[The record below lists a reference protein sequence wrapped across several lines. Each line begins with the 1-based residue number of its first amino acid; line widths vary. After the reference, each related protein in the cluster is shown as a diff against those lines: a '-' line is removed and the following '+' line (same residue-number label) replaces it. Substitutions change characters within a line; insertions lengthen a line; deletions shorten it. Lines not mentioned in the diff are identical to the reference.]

1 MAELTF
7 LSSLNDE
14 QAAYAH
20 QILDKAKEMGIPP
33 QLALGIAM
41 NESKFKPNVPDSS
54 AGAIGLMQVIPET
67 GKKLGYSEKQL
78 RNPDTNIEAGLK
90 ALKQNLDRTNGNWML
105 SAALYNAGDK
115 NLLNANVE
123 QNGLPEETKS
133 YLQNLKSYGVFNT
146 GPPKAEG
153 EADSAASS
161 VTTPSML
168 IPPFVSSGASAE
180 EQDPEA
186 VMEQKANAAKPDQK
200 ILSDISARSAA
211 RGLGAMGGAGV
222 SAAMLAKNAGPSVIQ
237 AGAEAMERGRI
248 AAQAREAERVAAA
261 ARAAGGAG
269 TAAAGSAGA
278 AGGAGPLSAAG
289 VRPGPPGSVIADA
302 GYLAKGETGVQ
313 VYNTAKGLGFTDVQA
328 ADFVKKGM
336 TAKDVYAEAQNTRSA
351 GFKKTRD
358 LFPYSS
364 NWVEN
369 PQHAGLSLPE
379 EPIGGGS
386 GPRASFKIVP
396 GAAGQPTTLQ
406 ALPISAPF
414 STAPPKQSGL
424 EYVQD
429 LFKGMMNSRLARG
442 AGTVMKYAAPPLAL
456 AGAASEGQNF
466 YQQLQKP
473 SDQRDYGDMALSGLG
488 ALSGVASLVPFA
500 PIALPAA
507 AIATGI
513 GGYRMKQDYDAA
525 KRAQAR
531 LTGSSMR

>member
-67 GKKLGYSEKQL
+67 GKNLGYSEKQL
-78 RNPDTNIEAGLK
+78 RNPETNIEAGLK

-105 SAALYNAGDK
+105 SAALYNAGDR

-123 QNGLPEETKS
+123 KNGFPEETKS

-153 EADSAASS
+153 EAEPAAGA

-168 IPPFVSSGASAE
+168 IPPFASSGAPAASAAAPE
-180 EQDPEA
+180 EDEEA
-186 VMEQKANAAKPDQK
+186 AMMRRAEAAKPDQK
-200 ILSDISARSAA
+200 ILADVSARSAA
-211 RGLGAMGGAGV
+211 RNLGGLTGAGI
-222 SAAMLAKNAGPSVIQ
+222 SAGLLAKNVGPTVIQ
-237 AGAEAMERGRI
+237 AGSEAMERGRI
-248 AAQAREAERVAAA
+248 AAQAKEAQRVAAA
-261 ARAAGGAG
+261 AQ
-269 TAAAGSAGA
+269 AAGSAGA
-278 AGGAGPLSAAG
+278 AGNAGPLSAAG
-289 VRPGPPGSVIADA
+289 VRPGPPESVIADA

-406 ALPISAPF
+406 ALPVSAPI
-414 STAPPKQSGL
+414 STAPPKPGGL
-424 EYVQD
+424 DYVRD
-429 LFKGMMNSRLARG
+429 LFKGLMDSKLARG

-473 SDQRDYGDMALSGLG
+473 EDQRDYGDMALSGLG
-488 ALSGVASLVPFA
+488 ALSGVASLIPF
-500 PIALPAA
+500 PPVALPAA

-513 GGYRMKQDYDAA
+513 GGYRLKQDYDAA
-525 KRAQAR
+525 NRARAR
-531 LTGSSMR
+531 LAGSSMR